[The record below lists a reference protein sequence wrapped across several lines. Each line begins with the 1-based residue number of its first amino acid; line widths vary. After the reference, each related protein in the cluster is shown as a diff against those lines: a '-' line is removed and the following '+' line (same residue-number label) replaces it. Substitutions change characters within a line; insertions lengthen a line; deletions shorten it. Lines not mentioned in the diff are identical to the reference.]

1 VRADQTL
8 GCGNEVGVVFCLLS
22 VGQQRHVF
30 EPGADAMSSL
40 ERASIDGPARDAIT
54 MVDLLQRDT
63 RGCNNVFHPGGVLNS
78 NVGIGVE
85 RLDKDAAATA
95 CQTGTHER
103 SRIFNAQQSSLDS
116 DASRQQELTKLY
128 DSALALIRGNEVGH
142 LLPGVDDSQ
151 PLFRIRNYRR

>member
-1 VRADQTL
+1 MRADQTL

-22 VGQQRHVF
+22 VRQQRHVF

-85 RLDKDAAATA
+85 RLDKDAAAAA
-95 CQTGTHER
+95 CQAGTHEG
-103 SRIFNAQQSSLDS
+103 SRIFNAQQSSL
-116 DASRQQELTKLY
+116 
-128 DSALALIRGNEVGH
+128 
-142 LLPGVDDSQ
+142 
-151 PLFRIRNYRR
+151 